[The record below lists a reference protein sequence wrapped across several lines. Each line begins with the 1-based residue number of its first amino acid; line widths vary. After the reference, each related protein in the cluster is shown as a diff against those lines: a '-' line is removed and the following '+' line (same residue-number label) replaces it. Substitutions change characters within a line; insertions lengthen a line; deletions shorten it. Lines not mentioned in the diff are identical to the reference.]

1 MTKCLNIQLTA
12 EHFGF
17 FTNFF
22 FHYFIYLKVFLKKKK
37 KKKARSILLYASLL
51 GNIKIHAVKL
61 EGYIFF
67 TWKNSNSIYS
77 RKSEICSYSISSRR
91 IHQIIYL

>member
-22 FHYFIYLKVFLKKKK
+22 FHYFIYLKVFKKKK
-37 KKKARSILLYASLL
+37 RRKQE
-51 GNIKIHAVKL
+51 V
-61 EGYIFF
+61 
-67 TWKNSNSIYS
+67 YS
-77 RKSEICSYSISSRR
+77 HMPLFWAISKYMLSD
-91 IHQIIYL
+91 